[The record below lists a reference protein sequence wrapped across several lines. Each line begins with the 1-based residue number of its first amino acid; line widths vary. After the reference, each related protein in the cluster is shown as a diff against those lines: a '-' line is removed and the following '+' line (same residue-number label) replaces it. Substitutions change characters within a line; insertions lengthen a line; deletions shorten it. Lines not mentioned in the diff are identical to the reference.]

1 MTPTPDLLSTVITSA
16 PNFLFAAVGILAL
29 YKALMQA
36 MRDNARLVD
45 AIIRRENCDDGTP
58 IIYRAAKPINPPAMP
73 SDN

>member
-16 PNFLFAAVGILAL
+16 PNFIFAAVGMLAL

-45 AIIRRENCDDGTP
+45 AILRRENCDDGAP
-58 IIYRAAKPINPPAMP
+58 VIYRSAKPINPPATF